1 MSGAFRS
8 IFCLI
13 NKGRYRYSIFW
24 FVQSICLLSVLL
36 KFDNK
41 PFCKVPV
48 FTISNDDRLN
58 DYVAEQRL
66 QTRILRNLLHIMLS
80 YYAYSILSHS

>member
-1 MSGAFRS
+1 MVRFDPSFVL
-8 IFCLI
+8 LI
-13 NKGRYRYSIFW
+13 KVVIVIQYFGLSS
-24 FVQSICLLSVLL
+24 QSIAVVLL

-66 QTRILRNLLHIMLS
+66 QTRILRNALHIMLS

>member
-13 NKGRYRYSIFW
+13 NKGRYCYSIFW

-41 PFCKVPV
+41 PLCKVPV

-58 DYVAEQRL
+58 DFVAEQRL
-66 QTRILRNLLHIMLS
+66 QTGILRNALHIMLS
-80 YYAYSILSHS
+80 YYDYSILSHS